1 MNENCIF
8 CKILKGDI
16 PSFCVFED
24 ENFKVI
30 LDRFPASRG
39 HVLILP
45 KEHYQDL
52 FELPDEIGSKLYPLA
67 KKLAVAIKKAVG
79 AEGINIIQNNGESAG
94 QSVFHF
100 HMHLIPRFKED
111 HIILNKTS
119 HQDTTLE
126 TLEEVA
132 EQIKKYLGA

>member
-24 ENFKVI
+24 ESFKVI

-132 EQIKKYLGA
+132 EQIKKYLEA

>member
-30 LDRFPASRG
+30 LDRFPASLG

>member
-24 ENFKVI
+24 ESFKVI